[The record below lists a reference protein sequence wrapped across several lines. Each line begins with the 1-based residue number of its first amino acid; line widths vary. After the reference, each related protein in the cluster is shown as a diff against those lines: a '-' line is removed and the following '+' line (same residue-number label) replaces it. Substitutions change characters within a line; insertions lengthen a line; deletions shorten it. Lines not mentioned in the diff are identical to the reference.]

1 MRNQEY
7 SHERPRF
14 TCLAHHLPRPAGHR
28 KEATRVLQHPLQHPV
43 GSVPSWHCA
52 TAMWASLFF
61 FFSFY
66 GGPLGLPGFGLN
78 SQLIFAL
85 PPSPPRLSIALQSH
99 ARTHTHLLNLA
110 GSHETPLPAGS
121 AILPALLRRPQLLRR
136 LLCPPRRAPRP
147 LYRANFTPP
156 KSGRRRSLTAG
167 PNQSA
172 TDK

>member
-61 FFSFY
+61 FFFFLWGSPWSPWLRPQFSTY
-66 GGPLGLPGFGLN
+66 FC
-78 SQLIFAL
+78 IATITTKAL
-85 PPSPPRLSIALQSH
+85 YCLAIS
-99 ARTHTHLLNLA
+99 RTHTH
-110 GSHETPLPAGS
+110 TS
-121 AILPALLRRPQLLRR
+121 AKSSGVPRNPT
-136 LLCPPRRAPRP
+136 PRRVGHPPCTSQATSATPSATPSAAPRP
-147 LYRANFTPP
+147 PPTLPGELHSSEVGPPP
-156 KSGRRRSLTAG
+156 KPDSRTQPISDG
-167 PNQSA
+167 
-172 TDK
+172 